1 MLEAFVALS
10 AVEQDLK
17 KNGIPVVEYGD
28 ILNARFGEPICVN
41 TLKWLVPDNQLQ
53 LASTMLL
60 DHHIPRGG
68 SSKWRADKYGDWEGV
83 GIMHSHAGMRIHLL
97 PLSYARLT
105 LDDCMETL
113 SGVSQKERALV
124 PNPRAYF
131 ISLIRLAMGLPEGA
145 ERSDN
150 TINFAIFLEHYVFPK
165 LPEGEEE
172 EDESEEHFQQ
182 RVEQAI
188 SYVNKWEWKPEEE
201 KYLHLAERI
210 ICDCSLVNTLR
221 E

>member
-1 MLEAFVALS
+1 MREAFIALC

-17 KNGIPVVEYGD
+17 KKGIPVVEYGD
-28 ILNARFGEPICVN
+28 ILNARFGYPICVE
-41 TLKWLVPDNQLQ
+41 TLEWLVPDNQLQ
-53 LASTMLL
+53 LVSTILL

-68 SSKWRADKYGDWEGV
+68 FPKMHTDKYRVMEGV
-83 GIMHSHAGMRIHLL
+83 GIMHYHAGTRIHLL

-105 LDDCMETL
+105 LDDCIETV
-113 SGVSQKERALV
+113 SGVSRNERVLV

-131 ISLIRLAMGLPEGA
+131 ISLIHLAMVLPEGTEKA
-145 ERSDN
+145 YNS
-150 TINFAIFLEHYVFPK
+150 INFGVFLEYYVFPR

-201 KYLHLAERI
+201 KYLRIAERVI
-210 ICDCSLVNTLR
+210 RDCSLVNRL
-221 E
+221 